1 MVASQAIA
9 ADSNGAGAD
18 FEKGN
23 KIGIARMRRRVINNR
38 FIGDL
43 TTSGKR
49 QLQPGAPKIA
59 AQLAAASTIEAGR
72 SASRR
77 YLAASIR
84 AGEKAQTVRDRET
97 LERVAEAVRR
107 LPLNS
112 GGQAVGDYYFGLS
125 LCRRGPEYFGQANSL
140 FCAVADNGPTAFRAK
155 ALVALGSNMAASG
168 DVKASLSIHEEAS
181 RIAKSCGDSDLVLPV
196 AFHLGMN
203 RIFISIRDGNHQ
215 DALVELERLLPIAS
229 TIGQEFPA
237 LMHHYQNNLAT
248 GLADAGRLEESQH
261 VAGWLMRS
269 PYLDLYPESRRTC
282 EEIESKTRKPSRNIV
297 FIGQPFTG
305 AVDESSA
312 ADADEARNQAVS
324 AELDRTET
332 ETTRAQTLPAEPAP
346 LRATVAAVLLEFASI
361 IIQPAFPSTSTGAI
375 RAPWPARRNIDR
387 PAKGTLSPLPPVA
400 LQSSNLSSQSNHR
413 SQRSRI
419 SAMQNWFAPNREF
432 PATEYTCAGLDARL

>member
-1 MVASQAIA
+1 MYGVRPSQ
-9 ADSNGAGAD
+9 
-18 FEKGN
+18 
-23 KIGIARMRRRVINNR
+23 V
-38 FIGDL
+38 
-43 TTSGKR
+43 
-49 QLQPGAPKIA
+49 GAPKIA
-59 AQLAAASTIEAGR
+59 AQLAAASATEAAR
-72 SASRR
+72 SAYRR
-77 YLAASIR
+77 HLAASIR
-84 AGEKAQTVRDRET
+84 AGERAQTLRDRET
-97 LERVAEAVRR
+97 LERVATAIRSF
-107 LPLNS
+107 PLDP
-112 GGQAVGDYYFGLS
+112 AAEPVGDYYLGLS
-125 LCRRGPEYFGQANSL
+125 LCRRGAGHREEANRFFS
-140 FCAVADNGPTAFRAK
+140 VVIDRGPVPFQAK
-155 ALVALGSNMAASG
+155 ALVAIGSNLAISG

-375 RAPWPARRNIDR
+375 RAPWPARPEHR
-387 PAKGTLSPLPPVA
+387 PPGQGYAQSPPARGPPV
-400 LQSSNLSSQSNHR
+400 
-413 SQRSRI
+413 I
-419 SAMQNWFAPNREF
+419 
-432 PATEYTCAGLDARL
+432 